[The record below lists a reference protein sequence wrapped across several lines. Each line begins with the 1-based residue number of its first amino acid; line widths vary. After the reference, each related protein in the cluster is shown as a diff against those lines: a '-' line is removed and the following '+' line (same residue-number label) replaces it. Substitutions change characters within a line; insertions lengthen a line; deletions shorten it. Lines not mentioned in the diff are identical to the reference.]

1 MPEAFD
7 PFSQHYRKVE
17 TNGEKP
23 AWLQPQKISELPLQG
38 NEVILERL
46 WRRQEVLL
54 IGGHSKSWKSWGLMD
69 LMYCVASAFDWLVWT
84 GTGFGKVLHIDCE
97 LFKSDIR
104 KRFEEIAASY
114 GDGALENIEVISLRG
129 INFNL
134 NDLNRLA
141 DYLDPN
147 RYRAISIDPIY
158 RILGGQR
165 MSESDTGVVV
175 ELMNRAAELAARLN
189 CGIGLLH
196 HFSKGNQSDKR
207 AIEAFSGTGVWGRAP
222 DTCLTFREMQDEK
235 CYNVTANT
243 RSCHGV
249 EPFAVQFRHP
259 RFHVEA
265 DKDPDNLKSFKPAA
279 KLKLSVDDLCSL
291 IGSEEYISYK
301 DLFARTRAFEITERT
316 MDRRIKNAKD
326 WGYLAT
332 DHQARYFLTASYV
345 AKYRTSSTASTNA
358 STI

>member
-1 MPEAFD
+1 MPDAYD
-7 PFSQHYRKVE
+7 PFSQHYRKTE
-17 TNGEKP
+17 SNGEKP
-23 AWLQPQKISELPLQG
+23 TWLHPQKISELPRDG
-38 NEVILERL
+38 TEIILEAL

-69 LMYCVASAFDWLVWT
+69 LMYCVASALDWLVWP

-104 KRFEEIAASY
+104 KRFEEIAVSY

-134 NDLNRLA
+134 NDLSRLA

-175 ELMNRAAELAARLN
+175 ELMNRAAEVASRLN
-189 CGIGLLH
+189 CGVGLLH

-222 DTCLTFREMQDEK
+222 DTCLTFRELQDEK

-265 DKDPDNLKSFKPAA
+265 DKDPENLKTFKPGP
-279 KLKLSVDDLCSL
+279 KIKLSVDDLCNL
-291 IGSEEYISYK
+291 IGTEEYISYK
-301 DLFARTRAFEITERT
+301 DLFARTKPFEITERT
-316 MDRRIKNAKD
+316 LDRRIKTAKD
-326 WGYLAT
+326 LKYIAT
-332 DHQARYFLTASYV
+332 DCEAKYFLTAQYV
-345 AKYRTSSTASTNA
+345 SKYRSPNYASTN
-358 STI
+358 STTN